1 MLLEIITGDIY
12 IDNSTRDDLTYLA
25 QKTEFEGLEFIYL
38 PRGKRQKYKEGEQV
52 VFQNLPSYVS
62 INNKWHSF
70 DKGAIALKEIPRK
83 TETFWS

>member
-1 MLLEIITGDIY
+1 M
-12 IDNSTRDDLTYLA
+12 
-25 QKTEFEGLEFIYL
+25 

-62 INNKWHSF
+62 VNGKWQPF

-83 TETFWS
+83 TETFWT